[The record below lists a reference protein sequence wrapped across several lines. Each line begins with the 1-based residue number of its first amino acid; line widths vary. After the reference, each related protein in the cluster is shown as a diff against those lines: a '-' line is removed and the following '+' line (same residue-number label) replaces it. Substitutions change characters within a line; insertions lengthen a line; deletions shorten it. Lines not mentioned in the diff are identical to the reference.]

1 MHARAQVGWQFYLR
15 YFDSPPGPEKALA
28 ESLFPWQSRIV
39 SGKRGGLNG
48 STQHQ
53 LEVYVC
59 EFQRLN
65 SFANVDS
72 KKRLSCLSLIE
83 YSLGDGF
90 FLKTIMGPTDY
101 RGVASTV

>member
-1 MHARAQVGWQFYLR
+1 M
-15 YFDSPPGPEKALA
+15 
-28 ESLFPWQSRIV
+28 
-39 SGKRGGLNG
+39 SGNAGGLNG

-72 KKRLSCLSLIE
+72 KKRLSCLGLIE